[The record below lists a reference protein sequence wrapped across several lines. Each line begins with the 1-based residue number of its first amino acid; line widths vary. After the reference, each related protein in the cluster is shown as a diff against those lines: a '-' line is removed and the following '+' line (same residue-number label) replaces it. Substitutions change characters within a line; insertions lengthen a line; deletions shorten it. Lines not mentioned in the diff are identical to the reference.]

1 VRGAAVRMPDIVA
14 SGGLC
19 ARILPYASGRCLPY
33 CFYPRFFEAQQ
44 SDLYWLFCV
53 RTGRGLCHG
62 MMETQSRFCRVGVE
76 TRQKI
81 LECIGDILAVIQQKD
96 YEQFRLTAG
105 QGALVL
111 ANLAK
116 LSEMCASLRYED
128 VVSLID
134 SEEQTEQ
141 EKLLRLLIGFKEYLP
156 SIGGALT
163 KLAEMFPKSQG
174 GHPEN
179 LKDLQSKRKLCSRI
193 LSLIASGRTEAQAK
207 KIAAQELV
215 AKGEVEKISPRTVHR
230 IWEVRA
236 ELEKQ
241 SIEEF
246 LSQFWKSLSTTKLN
260 AVPTPDANSTTST
273 ENPA

>member
-1 VRGAAVRMPDIVA
+1 M
-14 SGGLC
+14 
-19 ARILPYASGRCLPY
+19 
-33 CFYPRFFEAQQ
+33 
-44 SDLYWLFCV
+44 
-53 RTGRGLCHG
+53 
-62 MMETQSRFCRVGVE
+62 GVE

-81 LECIGDILAVIQQKD
+81 LERVGEILAVIRQKD
-96 YEQFRLTAG
+96 YEQFRVTAG
-105 QGALVL
+105 QGAVVL
-111 ANLAK
+111 ANLAR
-116 LSEMCASLRYED
+116 LSEICASMRYED

-134 SEEQTEQ
+134 SEDQTEQ
-141 EKLLRLLIGFKEYLP
+141 EELLQLLIGLKEYLP
-156 SIGGALT
+156 SIGSGLT